1 MNKQPIYFFQ
11 SQAML
16 IMVFKKLVF
25 LILLF
30 NVNLSFSDIIY
41 NKNEILVTKLELN
54 SYLEFSKNS
63 FNKDLE
69 SNKALKEIVLMK
81 NTINFLI
88 KNNPNFIS
96 AIDKKIE
103 LQLKNKDSNNKI
115 IKNFFRFQ
123 MIRNEFISD
132 YFQNQFSLEQLENV
146 ISIVGELKLPISN
159 NECLTIER
167 LEDLKSDKYFLKN
180 LYENIKNNT
189 NNYQTRIDE
198 KLFSVCLNSSQLNQ
212 IENLIINFVE
222 KKTESKF
229 QEFIYGKLN

>member
-1 MNKQPIYFFQ
+1 
-11 SQAML
+11 ML
-16 IMVFKKLVF
+16 IMVFKLFF
-25 LILLF
+25 LFLFF
-30 NVNLSFSDIIY
+30 NVSLSFSEIIY
-41 NKNEILVTKLELN
+41 HKNEILVTKLELN

-69 SNKALKEIVLMK
+69 SNKALKEIILMK

-103 LQLKNKDSNNKI
+103 LQFKNINSNNEI

-123 MIRNEFISD
+123 IIRNEFISD
-132 YFQNQFSLEQLENV
+132 YFQNQFSLKQLENV
-146 ISIVGELKLPISN
+146 ISSVGELKLPISN
-159 NECLTIER
+159 NDCLTIER
-167 LEDLKSDKYFLKN
+167 FEDLKNDKYFLKN
-180 LYENIKNNT
+180 LYENIRNNT

-198 KLFSVCLNSSQLNQ
+198 KLFSVCLNSSQLNE